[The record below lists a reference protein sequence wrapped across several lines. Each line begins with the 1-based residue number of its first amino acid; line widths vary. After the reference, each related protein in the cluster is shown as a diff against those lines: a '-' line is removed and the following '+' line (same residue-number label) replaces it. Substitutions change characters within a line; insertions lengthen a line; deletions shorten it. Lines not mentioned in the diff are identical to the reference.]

1 MCGGCN
7 PRAGV
12 DCQRP
17 TTSTVPSKASLKAK
31 KKGKDKKGDRKKRD
45 K

>member
-1 MCGGCN
+1 MCVGCN
-7 PRAGV
+7 PMAGV

-17 TTSTVPSKASLKAK
+17 TAPKKASPKPKAK
-31 KKGKDKKGDRKKRD
+31 KPKKGDRKKRD

>member
-1 MCGGCN
+1 MCVGCN
-7 PRAGV
+7 PVAGV

-17 TTSTVPSKASLKAK
+17 TTPTKKASPKPKAK
-31 KKGKDKKGDRKKRD
+31 KPKKGDRKKRD